1 MNAITARIVLIAMAA
16 KDRFVLVWRER
27 HDDRGLTTV
36 EMAVIAVGLVIAAG
50 IFVAA
55 ITAVTKSLS
64 GKIKTNAK

>member
-1 MNAITARIVLIAMAA
+1 MNAISARIVVIAMAA
-16 KDRFVLVWRER
+16 KDRFVLAWQQR
-27 HDDRGLTTV
+27 HDDRGLSTA
-36 EMAVIAVGLVIAAG
+36 EMAVIALGLIIAAG